1 MHPVTPAGLLMKRAY
16 VAGPR
21 ARRPHGAALVAPRV
35 LAGLVL
41 LGLAAYPFLDG
52 EPLRLL
58 TISTLVAFF
67 AASVTHAAAYHGL
80 WWAVRLVVVT
90 AGGGLAVEAVGLA
103 TGFPFGDVT
112 FADTLGPRV
121 FGVPVVLGLAWTA
134 MAYPAF
140 AIARNLVG
148 TRFLAGVPVVG
159 GVALAAWDLF
169 LDPAMVADGHWAW
182 AAPTPAIP
190 GVPGV
195 PVSTYVGWLLVA
207 VVMMTV
213 LTLTLPEEHAPVGV
227 PLVLYVGTWLVS
239 VVVALLVDRPAVAL
253 AGGLGM
259 ALVGLPALWSAWNAR
274 P

>member
-1 MHPVTPAGLLMKRAY
+1 MKRAY

-21 ARRPHGAALVAPRV
+21 ARRPHGVALLAPRV
-35 LAGLVL
+35 LACLAL

-58 TISTLVAFF
+58 TISTLVMFF
-67 AASVTHAAAYHGL
+67 AASVSHALAYHGL
-80 WWAVRLVVVT
+80 GWAVGLVVIT
-90 AGGGLAVEAVGLA
+90 AGGGLAVEAVGLS
-103 TGFPFGDVT
+103 TGFPFGELT
-112 FADTLGPRV
+112 FADTLGPRL
-121 FGVPVVLGLAWTA
+121 FGVPVVLALAWTA

-140 AIARNLVG
+140 AIARHLVG

-169 LDPAMVADGHWAW
+169 FDPAMVADGHWTW
-182 AAPTPAIP
+182 TTPTPAIP
-190 GVPGV
+190 GVAGV
-195 PVSTYVGWLLVA
+195 PVSAYVGWLLVA

-213 LTLTLPEEHAPVGV
+213 LTLALPDEHAPVGV

-239 VVVALLVDRPAVAL
+239 VVAALLLDAPAVAL
-253 AGGLGM
+253 VGGLGM
-259 ALVGLPALWSAWNAR
+259 ALVGLPALWSAWNSR